1 MKKSIFTLVLAIA
14 SVALS
19 AQTFTAK
26 TSSGGGFNVDSGES
40 LGETVTIDGEV
51 FDLYATESGSKY
63 VKLTSP
69 RTGNDYPLWI
79 GTPTEYK
86 FEGRTVYQSRKGSY
100 CVYIVSKNSGNPYA
114 KWLDMTE

>member
-1 MKKSIFTLVLAIA
+1 MKKSIFTLMLAIA

-26 TSSGGGFNVDSGES
+26 TSSGGGFNVESGDAT
-40 LGETVTIDGEV
+40 GETVTIDDTV
-51 FDLYATESGSKY
+51 FDLFTTESGSRY

-79 GTPTEYK
+79 GTPTEYT

-100 CVYIVSKNSGNPYA
+100 CVYLVSENSGNPYA
-114 KWLDMTE
+114 KWLDMAE